1 MQLWKKWLRP
11 RLDGMALAESKH
23 LKEYAQIDLLSQ
35 FVGLRP
41 VHDAGEQRAW
51 NRVLPKSY
59 AETIVSF
66 QKAGWLE
73 TQEGGYRVAGAA
85 RLFVERYLQRTEA
98 EKRAAIQGVH
108 DALSQMMTSEALT
121 IRRQY
126 ENCTPFGKATWSG
139 PEPQMNHSA
148 VTRRIF
154 FLENWLFEGMSPA
167 TTQWLKLYAA
177 EQHLWGVHWRLAPD
191 QIPAEVG
198 QELARPG
205 LDLTQAVY
213 WRAHAI
219 TLYVDNQ
226 ETWQRVKGGDH
237 VRRLEIVGPNDE
249 YTCETCRPL
258 LGKQYL
264 VARVP
269 DLPPQGCTS
278 PLGCRCR
285 YEPVLETL
293 DEIPLSVG

>member
-1 MQLWKKWLRP
+1 
-11 RLDGMALAESKH
+11 
-23 LKEYAQIDLLSQ
+23 
-35 FVGLRP
+35 
-41 VHDAGEQRAW
+41 
-51 NRVLPKSY
+51 VLPKSY
-59 AETIVSF
+59 AEMIVSF

-154 FLENWLFEGMSPA
+154 FLENWLFAGMSPA
-167 TTQWLKLYAA
+167 TARWLKLYAA
-177 EQHLWGVHWRLAPD
+177 EQHLWGVHWPLTPD

-226 ETWQRVKGGDH
+226 ETRQRVKGGDH